1 MNSLAEELNS
11 ILEGSIVSDLLS
23 SFGRRFYF
31 PKGIVA
37 QSAEAKKKATRFNAT
52 VGMATSNGKPMFL
65 NSVKEQIPELS
76 ESDVFPYAP
85 TPGVLELRNKW
96 REEME
101 EKNPS
106 LKGKKTSVPLVTS
119 GLTHG
124 LSVLGDMFLDKGD
137 TIVFPDMFWGNYRL
151 IFEGRNQADIVT
163 FPFFTENGGM
173 NISGF
178 EKALADAPGDKIAFV
193 LNFPNNPTGYTPT
206 AGDGEKIIEV
216 LLKLA
221 KNGKKILAIMD
232 DAYFGLFY
240 EEESLKESLFGA
252 LTDLHDN
259 ILAVKVDGV
268 TKENFAWGFRVGF
281 LTYGSKNLSLEAL
294 GALTTKT
301 SGAIRASISNSNK
314 LAQSLVLKSFSS
326 DTYQS
331 EKDAGFMI
339 LKERYLKVCDLVKSF
354 DSNSPLKALPF
365 NSGYFM
371 TFLYSGNSEKLRVHL
386 LDEYG
391 IGTISIQGK
400 YLRIAYSSV
409 ELENLNELYSL
420 INKAAKEIL

>member
-1 MNSLAEELNS
+1 MNSLAQELNT

-23 SFGRRFYF
+23 DFGKRFYF

-65 NSVKEQIPELS
+65 NSVRDQISELS

-96 REEME
+96 REEMD

-106 LKGKKTSVPLVTS
+106 LAGKETSVPLVTT

-124 LSVLGDMFLDKGD
+124 LSVLGDMFIDKGD
-137 TIVFPDMFWGNYRL
+137 TIVVPDMFWGNYRL

-163 FPFFTENGGM
+163 FPFFSEEGGM

-178 EKALADAPGDKIAFV
+178 EKALADASGDKVAFV

-206 AGDGEKIIEV
+206 TKDGEKIIEV

-221 KNGKKILAIMD
+221 KGGKKILAIMD

-240 EEESLKESLFGA
+240 EEESLKESLFGKLA
-252 LTDLHDN
+252 DLHEN

-268 TKENFAWGFRVGF
+268 TKENFAWGFRIGF
-281 LTYGSKNLSLEAL
+281 LTFASKDLGSNSLT
-294 GALTTKT
+294 ALTTKT
-301 SGAIRASISNSNK
+301 GGAIRASISNSNK
-314 LAQSLVLKSFSS
+314 MAQSLVLKSFASS
-326 DTYQS
+326 SYQS
-331 EKDAGFMI
+331 EKDEGFKI
-339 LKERYLKVCDLVKSF
+339 LKERYLKVRDLVKSF
-354 DSNSPLKALPF
+354 DSDSPLKALPF

-409 ELENLNELYSL
+409 ELENLDELYTL
-420 INKAAKEIL
+420 IDKAAKEIL

>member
-1 MNSLAEELNS
+1 MNSLAQELNS
-11 ILEGSIVSDLLS
+11 ILEGSIVSYLLS

-65 NSVKEQIPELS
+65 NSIRDQISGLS

-96 REEME
+96 REEMDA
-101 EKNPS
+101 KNPS
-106 LKGKKTSVPLVTS
+106 LTGKTTSVPLVTT

-163 FPFFTENGGM
+163 FPFFTENSGM

-314 LAQSLVLKSFSS
+314 MAQSLILKSFSS

-354 DSNSPLKALPF
+354 NSNSPLKALPF

-409 ELENLNELYSL
+409 ELENLDELYSL

>member
-1 MNSLAEELNS
+1 MNSLAQELNT

-23 SFGRRFYF
+23 DFGKRFYF

-65 NSVKEQIPELS
+65 NSVRDQISELS

-96 REEME
+96 REEMD

-106 LKGKKTSVPLVTS
+106 LAGKETSVPLVTT

-124 LSVLGDMFLDKGD
+124 LSVLGDMFIDKGD
-137 TIVFPDMFWGNYRL
+137 TIVVPDMFWGNYRL

-163 FPFFTENGGM
+163 FPFFSEEGGM

-178 EKALADAPGDKIAFV
+178 EKALADASGDKVAFV

-206 AGDGEKIIEV
+206 TKDGEKIIEV

-221 KNGKKILAIMD
+221 KGGKKILAIMD

-240 EEESLKESLFGA
+240 EEESLKESLFGMLA
-252 LTDLHDN
+252 DLHEN
-259 ILAVKVDGV
+259 ILAVKVDGI
-268 TKENFAWGFRVGF
+268 TKENFAWGFRIGF
-281 LTYGSKNLSLEAL
+281 LTFASKDLGSNCLT
-294 GALTTKT
+294 ALTTKT
-301 SGAIRASISNSNK
+301 GGAIRASISNSNK
-314 LAQSLVLKSFSS
+314 MAQSLVLKSFTSS
-326 DTYQS
+326 TYQS
-331 EKDAGFMI
+331 EKNEGFTI
-339 LKERYLKVCDLVKSF
+339 LKERYLKVRDLVKSF
-354 DSNSPLKALPF
+354 DSDSPLKALPF

-409 ELENLNELYSL
+409 ELENLEELYTL
-420 INKAAKEIL
+420 IDKAAKEIL

>member
-1 MNSLAEELNS
+1 M
-11 ILEGSIVSDLLS
+11 D
-23 SFGRRFYF
+23 
-31 PKGIVA
+31 
-37 QSAEAKKKATRFNAT
+37 
-52 VGMATSNGKPMFL
+52 
-65 NSVKEQIPELS
+65 
-76 ESDVFPYAP
+76 
-85 TPGVLELRNKW
+85 
-96 REEME
+96 

-106 LKGKKTSVPLVTS
+106 LAGKETSVPLVTT

-124 LSVLGDMFLDKGD
+124 MSVLGDMFLDKGD

-151 IFEGRNQADIVT
+151 IFEERNQADIVT
-163 FPFFTENGGM
+163 FPFFSEDGGM

-178 EKALADAPGDKIAFV
+178 EKALMDAPGDKVAFV
-193 LNFPNNPTGYTPT
+193 LNFPNNPTGYTPSIE
-206 AGDGEKIIEV
+206 DGTRIIEL

-240 EEESLKESLFGA
+240 EEESLKESLFGMLA
-252 LTDLHDN
+252 DLHEN

-281 LTYGSKNLSLEAL
+281 LTYASKNLGSEAL

-314 LAQSLVLKSFSS
+314 MAQSLVLKSFSS

-331 EKDAGFMI
+331 EKDAGFKI
-339 LKERYLKVCDLVKSF
+339 LKERYLEVRDLLKSI
-354 DSNSPLKALPF
+354 DSDSPLSALPF

-371 TFLYSGNSEKLRVHL
+371 TFLYKGDSEKLRVHL

-391 IGTISIQGK
+391 IGTISIQGR

-409 ELENLNELYSL
+409 ELENLEELYTL
-420 INKAAKEIL
+420 IDKAAKEIL

>member
-1 MNSLAEELNS
+1 MNSLARELNS
-11 ILEGSIVSDLLS
+11 TLSGSIVDDLLS
-23 SFGRRFYF
+23 DFGRRFYF

-37 QSAEAKKKATRFNAT
+37 QSAEAKEKATRFNAT
-52 VGMATSNGKPMFL
+52 VGMATSKGKPMFL
-65 NSVKEQIPELS
+65 NSVRDQISELS

-85 TPGVLELRNKW
+85 TSGVLDLRKKW
-96 REEME
+96 REEMD

-106 LKGKKTSVPLVTS
+106 LAGKTTSVPLVTT

-124 LSVLGDMFLDKGD
+124 MSVLGDMFLDKGD
-137 TIVFPDMFWGNYRL
+137 TIVVPDMFWGNYRL
-151 IFEGRNQADIVT
+151 IFEERNQADIVT
-163 FPFFTENGGM
+163 FPFFTDMGGM
-173 NISGF
+173 NISEF
-178 EKALADAPGDKIAFV
+178 EKVLTDAPGNKVAFV

-206 AGDGEKIIEV
+206 VKDGEKIIDL

-221 KNGKKILAIMD
+221 KGGKKILAILD

-240 EEESLKESLFGA
+240 EEESLKESLFGMLA
-252 LTDLHDN
+252 DLHEN

-268 TKENFAWGFRVGF
+268 TKENFAWGFRIGF
-281 LTYGSKNLSLEAL
+281 LTFASKNLSLEAL

-314 LAQSLVLKSFSS
+314 MAQSLVLKSFTSA
-326 DTYQS
+326 TYQS
-331 EKDAGFMI
+331 EKDAGFKI
-339 LKERYLKVCDLVKSF
+339 LKERYLKVRELVKSF
-354 DSNSPLKALPF
+354 DSNSPLSALPF

-371 TFLYSGNSEKLRVHL
+371 TFLYKGDSEKLRVYL
-386 LDEYG
+386 LNKYG

-409 ELENLNELYSL
+409 ELENLEELYTL
-420 INKAAKEIL
+420 IDKASKEIL

>member
-11 ILEGSIVSDLLS
+11 ILEGSIASDLLS
-23 SFGRRFYF
+23 DFGKRFYF

-52 VGMATSNGKPMFL
+52 VGMATSKGKPMFL
-65 NSVKEQIPELS
+65 NSVREQIPDLS

-85 TPGVLELRNKW
+85 TPGVLDLRNKW
-96 REEME
+96 REEMD

-106 LKGKKTSVPLVTS
+106 LAGKNTSVPIVTT

-178 EKALADAPGDKIAFV
+178 EKALTDAPGNKVAFV

-206 AGDGEKIIEV
+206 VEDGGRIIEL

-221 KNGKKILAIMD
+221 KGGKKILAITD

-240 EEESLKESLFGA
+240 EEESLKESLFGRLA
-252 LTDLHDN
+252 DLHEN
-259 ILAVKVDGV
+259 ILAVKIDGV
-268 TKENFAWGFRVGF
+268 TKENFAWGFRIGF
-281 LTYGSKNLSLEAL
+281 LTYASKNLSSDCLT
-294 GALTTKT
+294 ALTTKT
-301 SGAIRASISNSNK
+301 GGAIRASISNSNK
-314 LAQSLVLKSFSS
+314 MAQSLILKSFASGS
-326 DTYQS
+326 YNS
-331 EKDAGFMI
+331 EKDTGFKI
-339 LKERYLKVCDLVKSF
+339 LKERYLKVRDLVKSF
-354 DSNSPLKALPF
+354 DADSPLSALPF

-409 ELENLNELYSL
+409 ELENLDELYTL
-420 INKAAKEIL
+420 IDKAAKEIL

>member
-1 MNSLAEELNS
+1 MNILAQELNS
-11 ILEGSIVSDLLS
+11 ILEGSIVDDLMSD
-23 SFGRRFYF
+23 FGRRFFF

-52 VGMATSNGKPMFL
+52 VGMATSKGKPMFL
-65 NSVKEQIPELS
+65 NSVRDQISELS
-76 ESDVFPYAP
+76 ETDVFPYAP

-96 REEME
+96 REEMD

-106 LKGKKTSVPLVTS
+106 LAGKETSVPLVTS

-124 LSVLGDMFLDKGD
+124 LSVLGDMFLNKGD

-151 IFEGRNQADIVT
+151 IFEGRNEADIIT
-163 FPFFTENGGM
+163 FPFFSDDGGM

-178 EKALADAPGDKIAFV
+178 EKALSNAPGEKITFV
-193 LNFPNNPTGYTPT
+193 LNFPNNPTGYTPSSSD
-206 AGDGEKIIEV
+206 GDKIIEM

-240 EEESLKESLFGA
+240 EGESLKESLFGRLA
-252 LTDLHDN
+252 DLHGN

-281 LTYGSKNLSLEAL
+281 LTYASKNLSSEAL
-294 GALTTKT
+294 GAITTKT

-314 LAQSLVLKSFSS
+314 MAQSLVLKSFSS
-326 DTYQS
+326 SSYQS
-331 EKDAGFMI
+331 EKDAGFEI
-339 LKERYLKVCDLVKSF
+339 LKKRYLKVRDLV
-354 DSNSPLKALPF
+354 
-365 NSGYFM
+365 
-371 TFLYSGNSEKLRVHL
+371 
-386 LDEYG
+386 
-391 IGTISIQGK
+391 
-400 YLRIAYSSV
+400 
-409 ELENLNELYSL
+409 
-420 INKAAKEIL
+420 

>member
-1 MNSLAEELNS
+1 
-11 ILEGSIVSDLLS
+11 
-23 SFGRRFYF
+23 
-31 PKGIVA
+31 
-37 QSAEAKKKATRFNAT
+37 
-52 VGMATSNGKPMFL
+52 
-65 NSVKEQIPELS
+65 
-76 ESDVFPYAP
+76 
-85 TPGVLELRNKW
+85 
-96 REEME
+96 
-101 EKNPS
+101 
-106 LKGKKTSVPLVTS
+106 
-119 GLTHG
+119 
-124 LSVLGDMFLDKGD
+124 
-137 TIVFPDMFWGNYRL
+137 MFWGNYRL
-151 IFEGRNQADIVT
+151 IFEGRNQANIVT

-178 EKALADAPGDKIAFV
+178 EKALADAPGDKVAFV

-206 AGDGEKIIEV
+206 ALDGTKIIDI
-216 LLKLA
+216 LSKLA
-221 KNGKKILAIMD
+221 KGGKKILAITD

-240 EEESLKESLFGA
+240 EEESLKESLFGILA
-252 LTDLHDN
+252 DLHEN

-281 LTYGSKNLSLEAL
+281 LTYASKNLSSEAL

-314 LAQSLVLKSFSS
+314 MAQSLVLKSFSS

-331 EKDAGFMI
+331 EKDAGFKI
-339 LKERYLKVCDLVKSF
+339 LKERYLKVRDLVKSF
-354 DSNSPLKALPF
+354 DSDSPLSALPF

-371 TFLYSGNSEKLRVHL
+371 TFLYKGDSEKLRVHL

-409 ELENLNELYSL
+409 ELENLEELYTL
-420 INKAAKEIL
+420 IDKASKEIL

>member
-1 MNSLAEELNS
+1 MNSLAQELNS
-11 ILEGSIVSDLLS
+11 ILEGSVVSDLLS
-23 SFGRRFYF
+23 SFGKRFYF

-65 NSVKEQIPELS
+65 NSVRDQISELS

-96 REEME
+96 REEMDV
-101 EKNPS
+101 KNPS
-106 LKGKKTSVPLVTS
+106 LTGKTTSVPLVTT

-178 EKALADAPGDKIAFV
+178 EKSLADAPGDKVAFV

-206 AGDGEKIIEV
+206 ARDGEKIIEV

-252 LTDLHDN
+252 LADLHEN

-314 LAQSLVLKSFSS
+314 LAQSLVLKSFLS

-339 LKERYLKVCDLVKSF
+339 LKERYLKVRDLVKSF

-409 ELENLNELYSL
+409 ELENLDELYTL
-420 INKAAKEIL
+420 IDKAAKEIL

>member
-11 ILEGSIVSDLLS
+11 ILNGSIANDLFSD
-23 SFGRRFYF
+23 FGKRFYF

-37 QSAEAKKKATRFNAT
+37 QSVEAKDKATRFNAT
-52 VGMATSNGKPMFL
+52 VGMATSKGKPMFL
-65 NSVKEQIPELS
+65 KSVKDQIPELS
-76 ESDVFPYAP
+76 VSDVFPYAP
-85 TPGVLELRNKW
+85 TPGVLELRKKW
-96 REEME
+96 REEMDV
-101 EKNPS
+101 KNPS
-106 LKGKKTSVPLVTS
+106 LAGKKTTIPLVTS

-151 IFEGRNQADIVT
+151 IFEDRNQANIVT
-163 FPFFTENGGM
+163 FPFYSREGGM

-178 EKALADAPGDKIAFV
+178 EKALTDAPGKKVSFV
-193 LNFPNNPTGYTPT
+193 LNFPNNPTGYTPSVK
-206 AGDGEKIIEV
+206 DGKKIIDM

-221 KNGKKILAIMD
+221 KSGKKILAIMD

-240 EEESLKESLFGA
+240 EEESLKESLFGE
-252 LTDLHDN
+252 LVDLHEN
-259 ILAVKVDGV
+259 ILAVKADGV

-281 LTYGSKNLSLEAL
+281 LTYGSKNMTAEAL

-314 LAQSLVLKSFSS
+314 MAQSLVLKSFSS

-331 EKDAGFMI
+331 EKDAGFKI
-339 LKERYLKVCDLVKSF
+339 LKERYLKVRDLVEAF
-354 DSNSPLKALPF
+354 DTNSPLQALPF

-371 TFLYSGNSEKLRVHL
+371 TFLYKGDSEKLRIHL

-409 ELENLNELYSL
+409 ELENLEELYTL
-420 INKAAKEIL
+420 IDKAAREIL

>member
-1 MNSLAEELNS
+1 MNSLARELNS
-11 ILEGSIVSDLLS
+11 TLSGSIVDDLLS
-23 SFGRRFYF
+23 DFGRRFYF

-37 QSAEAKKKATRFNAT
+37 QSAEAKEKATRFNAT
-52 VGMATSNGKPMFL
+52 VGMATSKGKPMFL
-65 NSVKEQIPELS
+65 NSVRDQISELS

-85 TPGVLELRNKW
+85 TSGVLDLRKKW
-96 REEME
+96 REEMY

-106 LKGKKTSVPLVTS
+106 LAGKTTSVPLVTT

-124 LSVLGDMFLDKGD
+124 MSVLGDMFLDKGD
-137 TIVFPDMFWGNYRL
+137 TIVVPDMFWGNYRL
-151 IFEGRNQADIVT
+151 IFEERNQADIVT
-163 FPFFTENGGM
+163 FPFFTDMGGM
-173 NISGF
+173 NISEF
-178 EKALADAPGDKIAFV
+178 EKVLTDAPGNKVAFV

-206 AGDGEKIIEV
+206 VKDGEKIIDL

-221 KNGKKILAIMD
+221 KGGKKILAILD

-240 EEESLKESLFGA
+240 EEESLKESLFGMLA
-252 LTDLHDN
+252 DLHEN

-268 TKENFAWGFRVGF
+268 TKENFAWGFRIGF
-281 LTYGSKNLSLEAL
+281 LTFASKNLSLEAL

-314 LAQSLVLKSFSS
+314 MAQSLVLKSFTSA
-326 DTYQS
+326 TYQS
-331 EKDAGFMI
+331 EKDAGFKI
-339 LKERYLKVCDLVKSF
+339 LKERYLKVRELVKSF
-354 DSNSPLKALPF
+354 DSNSPLSALPF

-371 TFLYSGNSEKLRVHL
+371 TFLYKGDSEKLRVYL
-386 LDEYG
+386 LNKYG

-409 ELENLNELYSL
+409 ELENLEELYTL
-420 INKAAKEIL
+420 IDKASKEIL

>member
-1 MNSLAEELNS
+1 MNILAQELNS
-11 ILEGSIVSDLLS
+11 ILEGSIVDDLMSD
-23 SFGRRFYF
+23 FGRRFFF

-65 NSVKEQIPELS
+65 NSVKNQIPELS
-76 ESDVFPYAP
+76 EMDVFPYAP
-85 TPGVLELRNKW
+85 TPGVLELRNRW
-96 REEME
+96 RQEMD

-106 LKGKKTSVPLVTS
+106 LAGKETSVPLVTS

-137 TIVFPDMFWGNYRL
+137 SIVFPDMFWGNYRL
-151 IFEGRNQADIVT
+151 IFEGRNQSNIIT
-163 FPFFTENGGM
+163 FPFFSNDGGM
-173 NISGF
+173 NIQGF
-178 EKALADAPGDKIAFV
+178 EKALTDAPGDKITFV
-193 LNFPNNPTGYTPT
+193 LNFPNNPTGYTPS
-206 AGDGEKIIEV
+206 ADDGDKIIEM
-216 LLKLA
+216 LLNLA
-221 KNGKKILAIMD
+221 KGGKKILAIMD

-240 EEESLKESLFGA
+240 EEESLKESLFGRLA
-252 LTDLHDN
+252 DLHEN
-259 ILAVKVDGV
+259 LLAVKVDGV

-281 LTYGSKNLSLEAL
+281 LTFASKNLSSEAL
-294 GALTTKT
+294 GAVTTKT

-314 LAQSLVLKSFSS
+314 MAQSLVLKSFSS

-331 EKDAGFMI
+331 EKDAGFKI
-339 LKERYLKVCDLVKSF
+339 LKERYLKVRDLVGAF
-354 DSNSPLKALPF
+354 DSDSPLSALPF

-371 TFLYSGNSEKLRVHL
+371 TFLYKGDSEKLRIHL

-409 ELENLNELYSL
+409 ELENLVELYTL
-420 INKAAKEIL
+420 IDKAARETL

>member
-1 MNSLAEELNS
+1 MNSLAQELNS
-11 ILEGSIVSDLLS
+11 IIQGSIVDSLLS
-23 SFGRRFYF
+23 DFGRRFYF

-65 NSVKEQIPELS
+65 NSVKEQISELS

-106 LKGKKTSVPLVTS
+106 LKGKDTSVPLVTS

-137 TIVFPDMFWGNYRL
+137 TIIIPDMFWGNYRL
-151 IFEGRNQADIVT
+151 IFEGRNEANIVT
-163 FPFFTENGGM
+163 FPFFSEDGGM

-178 EKALADAPGDKIAFV
+178 EKALTDVEGDKVSFV
-193 LNFPNNPTGYTPT
+193 LNFPNNPTGYTPSIQD
-206 AGDGEKIIEV
+206 GDKIIEM
-216 LLKLA
+216 LFRLA
-221 KNGKKILAIMD
+221 EKGKKILAIMD

-240 EEESLKESLFGA
+240 EEESLKESLFGK
-252 LTDLHDN
+252 LSDLHEN

-268 TKENFAWGFRVGF
+268 TKENFAWGFRIGF
-281 LTYGSKNLSLEAL
+281 ITYASKNLSAAVLN
-294 GALTTKT
+294 ALTTKT
-301 SGAIRASISNSNK
+301 SGSIRASVSNSNK
-314 LAQSLVLKSFSS
+314 MAQSLVLKSFSS
-326 DTYQS
+326 DTYQN
-331 EKDAGFMI
+331 EKDAGFKI
-339 LKERYLKVCDLVKSF
+339 LKERYLKVRNLVKSL
-354 DSNSPLKALPF
+354 DSDSPLKALPF

-371 TFLYSGNSEKLRVHL
+371 TFLYKGDSEKLRVHL
-386 LDEYG
+386 LNEYG

-409 ELENLNELYSL
+409 ELENLEELYTL
-420 INKAAKEIL
+420 INKASKEIL

>member
-1 MNSLAEELNS
+1 MNILAQELNS
-11 ILEGSIVSDLLS
+11 IIEGSIVDNLMSD
-23 SFGRRFYF
+23 FGRRFFF

-52 VGMATSNGKPMFL
+52 VGMATSKGKPMFL
-65 NSVKEQIPELS
+65 NSVKEQISELS

-85 TPGVLELRNKW
+85 TPGVLELRNIW
-96 REEME
+96 REEMD

-106 LKGKKTSVPLVTS
+106 LVGKETSVPLVTS

-163 FPFFTENGGM
+163 FPFFSEDGGM

-178 EKALADAPGDKIAFV
+178 EKALKDVPGKKVSFV
-193 LNFPNNPTGYTPT
+193 LNFPNNPTGYTPSVE
-206 AGDGEKIIEV
+206 DGKKIIGM

-221 KNGKKILAIMD
+221 ESGKKILAIMD

-240 EEESLKESLFGA
+240 EEESLKESLFGNLA
-252 LTDLHDN
+252 ELHEN

-281 LTYGSKNLSLEAL
+281 LTYASKNLSTETL

-314 LAQSLVLKSFSS
+314 MAQSLVLKSFSS
-326 DTYQS
+326 STYQS
-331 EKDAGFMI
+331 EKDAGFKI
-339 LKERYLKVCDLVKSF
+339 LKERYLKVRDLVEAF

-371 TFLYSGNSEKLRVHL
+371 TFLYKGDSEKLRLQL
-386 LDEYG
+386 LNEYG

-409 ELENLNELYSL
+409 ELENLEELYTL
-420 INKAAKEIL
+420 IDKAAREII